1 MTIAI
6 ARQPILDGQ
15 RTVYGYEFLFR
26 YGFDNALNALN
37 LGDGTVATELKG
49 NLFKGPFHMPRM
61 LIESAR
67 IIHELQNV

>member
-1 MTIAI
+1 MLIYKL
-6 ARQPILDGQ
+6 QGLHGEWF
-15 RTVYGYEFLFR
+15 GYLHR
-26 YGFDNALNALN
+26 
-37 LGDGTVATELKG
+37 DGTVATELKG